1 MRALVTG
8 GGGFIG
14 RAIATALLERGDVV
28 RSFSR
33 GDYPELRELGAETAR
48 GDLGDP
54 EAVLAAS
61 EGCDVI
67 FHVAARFDLWGKRED
82 FVRTNV
88 TGTEN
93 VIAACR
99 ARKIRR
105 LVYTSTP
112 SVVHGGDNVSGVD
125 ESAPYPDHFEAL
137 YPETKA
143 AAEKIVL
150 AASDDAL
157 KTVAIR
163 PHLVWGPGDTN
174 GLPRL
179 LERARRGRLRL
190 IGEPQ
195 KIDTT
200 YIGNAVSAHLLAET
214 RLREDAPACA
224 GRAYFITQ
232 DEPVTTERFINDMLA
247 AAGEPPIQKRI
258 PVAVARG
265 AAGLVEAAWKTFGL
279 TREPPVTRFM
289 VSQLATAHY
298 YDISAARRDL
308 GYAPLTTYDEGM
320 ARLREW
326 ARSAAL

>member
-14 RAIATALLERGDVV
+14 RALVEALLARGDVP

-33 GDYPELRELGAETAR
+33 GDYPELRALGAETAR

-54 EAVLAAS
+54 AAVLAAS
-61 EGCDVI
+61 EDCDVV

-82 FVRTNV
+82 FVRTNI

-99 ARKIRR
+99 ERQISR

-125 ESAPYPDHFEAL
+125 ESAPYPERFEAL

-143 AAEKIVL
+143 AAEQIVL

-179 LERARRGRLRL
+179 LDRARRGRLRL

-200 YIGNAVSAHLLAET
+200 YIDNAVSAHLLAEE
-214 RLREDAPACA
+214 RLRDDVPSCA
-224 GRAYFITQ
+224 GRAYFVTQ

-247 AAGEPPIQKRI
+247 AAGEAPIQKR
-258 PVAVARG
+258 VSAAFARS
-265 AAGLVEAAWKTFGL
+265 AATMVEAVWKTL
-279 TREPPVTRFM
+279 RLSTEPPVTRFM

-308 GYAPLTTYDEGM
+308 GYVPQTSYDEGM
-320 ARLREW
+320 KRLREW
-326 ARSAAL
+326 AKSAAL